1 MSAQGPARREDGRI
15 PLVAHCL
22 GTLRLAGTEKEVL
35 SFLQYGD
42 PRRFGNLVLLPP
54 GEGPLRG
61 LLADV
66 GANVLDA
73 PPSITGRAILF
84 RRLGVDLV
92 HVLASRRDA
101 LAGRLAGAL
110 VLQKRNLPIRGYAS
124 RYVKLPLVDRL
135 LTRFLCHGTV
145 TVARAL
151 KYDLVTHG
159 GFNPQKI
166 AVVPNGIETKLYQP
180 TEADVEALRA
190 RHGLPAPGSGTLLAG
205 TVARL
210 HPQKGLQHLLAAVP
224 AVLERYPDTLFVIA
238 GEGEEEANLKQAA
251 RQLGRDGERVR
262 FLGFEGDIPALL
274 SLLDVFVLSSLWEGM
289 PFAILEAMAAGR
301 PQVVT
306 DVDGC
311 RELVVQGETGFLIP
325 PEEPALL
332 AEGICRLL
340 GDGELRRRMGE
351 AARRRAREAFSPRL
365 SAMRLDDVFQA
376 IVEGRN
382 AASASVE

>member
-1 MSAQGPARREDGRI
+1 MTSATTP

-35 SFLQYGD
+35 SILRYGN
-42 PRRFGNLVLLPP
+42 PQRFRNLVLVPP

-61 LLADV
+61 LLAETGRTEV
-66 GANVLDA
+66 YDA
-73 PPSITGRAILF
+73 PPSVTGRAALF

-101 LAGRLAGAL
+101 LAGRLAGAR
-110 VLQKRNLPIRGYAS
+110 VVQKRNLPIRGYAS
-124 RYVKLPLVDRL
+124 RYVRRPLADRL

-151 KYDLVTHG
+151 KNDLVAHG
-159 GFNPQKI
+159 GFDPRRI
-166 AVVPNGIETKLYQP
+166 AVVPNGIETELYQAG
-180 TEADVEALRA
+180 EGEVEAVRN

-210 HPQKGLQHLLAAVP
+210 HRQKGLQHLLAAVP
-224 AVLERYPDTLFVIA
+224 QVLERHPETLFLIA
-238 GEGEEEANLKQAA
+238 GEGEEEASLKQAA
-251 RQLGRDGERVR
+251 RQLGPAGERVR
-262 FLGFEGDIPALL
+262 FLGFESEVPALL
-274 SLLDVFVLSSLWEGM
+274 SLFDIFVLSSLWEGM

-311 RELVVQGETGFLIP
+311 RELVVEGETGLLIP
-325 PEEPALL
+325 PERPDLL
-332 AEGICRLL
+332 ARGICRLA
-340 GDGELRRRMGE
+340 GDGDLRQRMGRAARQRAGE
-351 AARRRAREAFSPRL
+351 EFSPSLAARRL
-365 SAMRLDDVFQA
+365 GDVFEA
-376 IVEGRN
+376 VLAGRL
-382 AASASVE
+382 AETAGV

>member
-1 MSAQGPARREDGRI
+1 MTRATRP

-35 SFLQYGD
+35 SFLRYGD
-42 PRRFGNLVLLPP
+42 PQRFRNLVLLPP

-61 LLADV
+61 LLEQTGRAE
-66 GANVLDA
+66 VLDA
-73 PPSITGRAILF
+73 PSSIPGRAALF

-110 VLQKRNLPIRGYAS
+110 VVQKRNLPIRGYAS
-124 RYVKLPLVDRL
+124 RYVKQPLADRL
-135 LTRFLCHGTV
+135 LTRCLCHGTV

-151 KYDLVTHG
+151 KDDLVTHG
-159 GFNPQKI
+159 GFDPRRI
-166 AVVPNGIETKLYQP
+166 AVVPNGIETMLYRP
-180 TEADVEALRA
+180 GEGEAEAVRV
-190 RHGLPAPGSGTLLAG
+190 RHGLPTRDSGTLLVG

-210 HPQKGLQHLLAAVP
+210 HPQKGLQHLLASVP
-224 AVLERYPDTLFVIA
+224 AVLEQYPDTLFVIA

-251 RQLGRDGERVR
+251 RQLGSAGERIR
-262 FLGFEGDIPALL
+262 FLGFESEVPALL
-274 SLLDVFVLSSLWEGM
+274 SLFDVFALSSLWEGM

-311 RELVVQGETGFLIP
+311 RELVREGDTGFLVP
-325 PEEPALL
+325 PEQPALL

-340 GDGELRRRMGE
+340 GDVELRRRMGG
-351 AARRRAREAFSPRL
+351 AAQRRAEEAFSPGL
-365 SAMRLDDVFQA
+365 SATRLEDVFQA
-376 IVEGRN
+376 LLEGRS
-382 AASASVE
+382 AASASVEDNK